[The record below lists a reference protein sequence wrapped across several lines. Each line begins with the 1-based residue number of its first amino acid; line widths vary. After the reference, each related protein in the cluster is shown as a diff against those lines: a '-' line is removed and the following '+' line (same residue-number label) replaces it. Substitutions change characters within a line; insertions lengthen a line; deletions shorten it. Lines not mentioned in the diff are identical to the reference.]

1 MWARKCDRCGG
12 YYDEDSAVKLNDK
25 PVNTVVLG
33 RRDFIN
39 QGIHYDLRQDCLQ
52 ELIGWLLG

>member
-39 QGIHYDLRQDCLQ
+39 QGIHYDL
-52 ELIGWLLG
+52 